1 MPTKERYSARSD
13 PIRFDSNRMSG
24 GWLAANYLS
33 RRLYCQFLLI
43 AANTRS
49 RLRRDGAKRSLFLLF
64 FPLAFFHLLKN

>member
-1 MPTKERYSARSD
+1 
-13 PIRFDSNRMSG
+13 MSG

-49 RLRRDGAKRSLFLLF
+49 RLRRDGAKRSLFCYFSPLL
-64 FPLAFFHLLKN
+64 FHLLKN